1 MTSVYLK
8 NSFLVIYQ
16 LRENYIKKY
25 CTSEMEMAIPE
36 VVVGGVVV
44 VDLWPAR
51 LRACF
56 VVDSGRR
63 RMIASQ
69 WQSHVIL
76 LLFPV

>member
-56 VVDSGRR
+56 VADSSTLGEGE
-63 RMIASQ
+63 
-69 WQSHVIL
+69 
-76 LLFPV
+76 